1 MNAEDLLEIKKEVV
15 KRKDLLQ
22 QLKGKEQILLER
34 LGTQYRCRTIKKAVA
49 ELTRLSKNA
58 EKLKKVMAEEEQ
70 RIREEYQI

>member
-1 MNAEDLLEIKKEVV
+1 MDAEDLLEIKKEVV

-34 LGTQYRCRTIKKAVA
+34 LGIQYGCRTIKKAVA

-70 RIREEYQI
+70 RIREEYEI